1 MGTSAQRVLA
11 TIAAIAFLVVSGS
24 PGCRRDDAQSYSA
37 EGVVEEVKPEFGQV
51 VISHGEIVGLME
63 AMTMNFAVPDAE
75 LLGMLAP
82 GQRIEF
88 EVRFTGRSYDVV
100 SAKVVGEVEV
110 GDGWARLGKTLVR
123 ADPAPAFSLVD
134 QAGRPLALSDLAG
147 LGLLVDFIYTLCTG
161 PCPILTSTHIAA
173 QRMLDPF
180 VRERTRFVSITLDP
194 EHDSPE
200 VLAAH
205 AKARGVDLEHWSFLT
220 GPPDEVQAVVR
231 SFGVGSTRNAQG
243 EIDHLVVS
251 FLIDQRGLIVKRYVG
266 QGHSSEEIAQ
276 DLTDL
281 VPPAR

>member
-1 MGTSAQRVLA
+1 
-11 TIAAIAFLVVSGS
+11 
-24 PGCRRDDAQSYSA
+24 
-37 EGVVEEVKPEFGQV
+37 
-51 VISHGEIVGLME
+51 
-63 AMTMNFAVPDAE
+63 
-75 LLGMLAP
+75 
-82 GQRIEF
+82 
-88 EVRFTGRSYDVV
+88 
-100 SAKVVGEVEV
+100 
-110 GDGWARLGKTLVR
+110 
-123 ADPAPAFSLVD
+123 
-134 QAGRPLALSDLAG
+134 
-147 LGLLVDFIYTLCTG
+147 
-161 PCPILTSTHIAA
+161 
-173 QRMLDPF
+173 MLDPF

>member
-11 TIAAIAFLVVSGS
+11 TIAAIALLALVAGS
-24 PGCRRDDAQSYSA
+24 LGCRRDSPQSYA
-37 EGVVEEVKPEFGQV
+37 GEGVVEEVKPALGQV
-51 VISHGEIVGLME
+51 VIQHGEIVGLME
-63 AMTMNFAVPDAE
+63 AMTMNFAVPDPE

-82 GQRIEF
+82 GQKIEF

-123 ADPAPAFSLVD
+123 ADPAPPFSLVD
-134 QAGRPLALSDLAG
+134 QAGRPLALADLAG
-147 LGLLVDFIYTLCTG
+147 RGLLVDFIYTQCTG
-161 PCPILTSTHIAA
+161 PCPILTSTHVAA
-173 QRMLDPF
+173 QRLLDPA

-194 EHDSPE
+194 EYDTPE

-251 FLIDQRGLIVKRYVG
+251 FLIDQRGMIVKRYVG
-266 QGHSSEEIAQ
+266 QEHSPDEIAQ
-276 DLTDL
+276 DLAAL
-281 VPPAR
+281 VL